1 MYVMYI
7 GMSTAP
13 EVSNNNSLSVTQIH
27 VDLLKR
33 AQRYF
38 LLLLSTIRQTA
49 KCNKLLTATV
59 KTVIEEFHKQTTET
73 QTLLILTWNKRR
85 KWAQSII
92 MTVIVSGSEVKSI
105 IYYYISN
112 SPPFATHPNHLIAE
126 SC

>member
-1 MYVMYI
+1 
-7 GMSTAP
+7 MSTAP

-73 QTLLILTWNKRR
+73 QTLLILT
-85 KWAQSII
+85 
-92 MTVIVSGSEVKSI
+92 
-105 IYYYISN
+105 
-112 SPPFATHPNHLIAE
+112 
-126 SC
+126 